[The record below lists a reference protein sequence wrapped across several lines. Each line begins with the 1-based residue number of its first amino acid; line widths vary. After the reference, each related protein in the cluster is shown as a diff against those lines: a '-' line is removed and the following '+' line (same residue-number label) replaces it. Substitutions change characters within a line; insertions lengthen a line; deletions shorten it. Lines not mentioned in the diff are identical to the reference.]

1 MDMDLETFFTAS
13 TQIEVF
19 LISCVV
25 GIVLGIIYDIFRV
38 FRIVIPHSNILTNL
52 EDVILISAYGIF
64 LMCFAFSLMRG
75 QIRFFFIV
83 GNFLGFILWFFTLGS
98 IIIRVANRIKGY
110 LLKAIKI
117 VTYPIRRL
125 LDFLTTMKKK
135 VKKSTKNT

>member
-1 MDMDLETFFTAS
+1 MDLETFFTAS

-25 GIVLGIIYDIFRV
+25 GIALGIVYDIFRIL
-38 FRIVIPHSNILTNL
+38 RIIVPHNNVLTNL
-52 EDVILISAYGIF
+52 EDIILISAYGIF

-83 GNFLGFILWFFTLGS
+83 GNFLGFILWFFTLGN
-98 IIIRVANRIKGY
+98 IVIRVTNRIKEY
-110 LLKAIKI
+110 ILKGIKM

-125 LDFLTTMKKK
+125 IQFFINMKKK
-135 VKKSTKNT
+135 VKNPKKTLD